1 MDLKLV
7 SSAVLRP
14 LATHGAERVSCRS
27 ARVAGSSQNNVVIV
41 PKAPDQRTNSPKRS
55 KEKRISESTNGII
68 DVGVARNSNGTRE
81 LRNAG
86 LLAGTRLMQEYNHL
100 FKSQKTRRWRV
111 PSWCIPFGYAFTA
124 IVLGFALPRIEMRF
138 LPHLGTGMSI
148 GAAVALYSSVA
159 AGMITWTGIVFSL
172 VFVMVQFSATAY
184 SPRLVLW
191 MSRSPLVSHAIG
203 VFTATFLY
211 AIAALAWVDRQS
223 SGRVPFLSAVLVLAL
238 LMASVGVFVGL
249 VQSLNRLQIHNVL
262 AFTGGFGRKTID
274 LMYPPLQNS
283 IAAPGLAEFRR
294 EPVKQI
300 LVYHGS
306 PRSIQSLDVEALSA
320 LAEHAGAIIE
330 MTSAV
335 GDTLVEGTSILRVYG
350 AKEPI
355 RERDLRSAIRTG
367 AQRTFEQDPKYSIQL
382 LSDIAVR
389 ALSTAVNDPI
399 TAVQALDQI
408 EDLLRRLGW
417 RLLEIGEVRDKDG
430 CLRLVIPVPAWEDFL
445 ELAFS
450 QIRSY
455 GATSMQ
461 VMRRMKALV
470 SDLIDTLPEERC
482 LALRHEQKRLD
493 RTIARSFP
501 DIEDQLEA
509 SAEDREGFGAARRHH
524 ANDRFEASA
533 GTLRAALEK

>member
-1 MDLKLV
+1 
-7 SSAVLRP
+7 
-14 LATHGAERVSCRS
+14 
-27 ARVAGSSQNNVVIV
+27 
-41 PKAPDQRTNSPKRS
+41 
-55 KEKRISESTNGII
+55 
-68 DVGVARNSNGTRE
+68 
-81 LRNAG
+81 
-86 LLAGTRLMQEYNHL
+86 MQEYNHVL
-100 FKSQKTRRWRV
+100 KSQTRRWRMPV
-111 PSWCIPFGYAFTA
+111 WCIPFGYAVTA
-124 IVLGFALPRIEMRF
+124 IVLGFTLPRIEARF
-138 LPHLGTGMSI
+138 LPHWSMGIST

-223 SGRVPFLSAVLVLAL
+223 SGRVPFLSAALVLGL

-262 AFTGGFGRKTID
+262 AFTGDFARKTIN
-274 LMYPPLQNS
+274 LMYPPLRNP
-283 IAAPGLAEFRR
+283 IAAPDPAEFRR
-294 EPVKQI
+294 GPLKQD
-300 LVYHGS
+300 LVYHGA

-350 AKEPI
+350 AKETI

-367 AQRTFEQDPKYSIQL
+367 AQRTFEQDPKYSIHL
-382 LSDIAVR
+382 LGDIALR
-389 ALSTAVNDPI
+389 ALSPAVNDPT

-417 RLLEIGEVRDKDG
+417 RLLEIGEVRDKEG

-445 ELAFS
+445 ELALS

-461 VMRRMKALV
+461 VTRRMKALLR
-470 SDLIDTLPEERC
+470 DLIDTLPEERRP
-482 LALRHEQKRLD
+482 ALRREQKRLD

-501 DIEDQLEA
+501 DVEDQLEA
-509 SAEDREGFGAARRHH
+509 SAEDREGLGATRRHH
-524 ANDRFEASA
+524 ADGQSEISA
-533 GTLRAALEK
+533 GNAG